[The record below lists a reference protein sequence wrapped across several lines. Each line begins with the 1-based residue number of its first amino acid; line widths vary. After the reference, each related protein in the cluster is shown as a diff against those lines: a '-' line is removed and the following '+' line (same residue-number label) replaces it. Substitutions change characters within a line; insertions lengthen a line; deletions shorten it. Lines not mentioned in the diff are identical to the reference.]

1 MFALCLELHFF
12 PKELLKDGREHLT
25 LSYSYLILLLLGFA
39 APAAAP
45 TTESQPATVCVGA
58 SNNQLATSTV
68 HHLTDAAGAA
78 G

>member
-1 MFALCLELHFF
+1 M
-12 PKELLKDGREHLT
+12 
-25 LSYSYLILLLLGFA
+25 LLLEGFA

-45 TTESQPATVCVGA
+45 TTESQPATVCAGA

-68 HHLTDAAGAA
+68 HHLTNTAGAA